1 MPGHSR
7 AGGLIQGL
15 SAVEEGPSK
24 GTPSPVTG
32 LSMPGKLGFSPG
44 RESLNFSEVPVGPCG
59 ALGGLGWCTAVSGY
73 LQQWTWAGGEGKA
86 ALGVASD
93 PLFHH
98 CLFDRGRSLTELGFL
113 GL

>member
-1 MPGHSR
+1 MPGHSG

-24 GTPSPVTG
+24 GTLSPVTG

-44 RESLNFSEVPVGPCG
+44 RDSLNFSEVPVGPSG

-93 PLFHH
+93 PSSTTASSIEA
-98 CLFDRGRSLTELGFL
+98 GSLTELRFL